1 MFTISEEQKTAINI
15 DIWMEA
21 YTRHLETAVRK
32 FPLEYA
38 YPVSEVS
45 IVAQRMREAFL
56 KGSYLNEGR
65 AIKAAAKELGI
76 KSTYKAINAFI
87 YDKKGE

>member
-45 IVAQRMREAFL
+45 IVAKRMREAFL
-56 KGSYLNEGR
+56 KGSYLNDGW
-65 AIKAAAKELGI
+65 AIKATAKEFCI
-76 KSTYKAINAFI
+76 KPTYKDINAFI
-87 YDKKGE
+87 YGKG